1 MRRKIFDDSTETTE
15 INKDE
20 LSDLVADYI
29 DNKSLEAKYKNLA
42 ASGNTKIKQIMTS
55 KHLTSASCSTGTVT
69 LSERKSESFNE
80 DELIE
85 FLMSKGHEGDIVKTK
100 RYVDYDALESAI
112 YHEKLSEDDVK
123 ELDRYRDTKI
133 TYVLNIKKGD

>member
-1 MRRKIFDDSTETTE
+1 MRRKMFNEETTE
-15 INKDE
+15 INMGE
-20 LSDLVADYI
+20 LYDLVTDYI
-29 DNKSLEAKYKNLA
+29 DNKSLEAKYKSLA
-42 ASGNTKIKQIMTS
+42 SSGNTKIKQIMTN
-55 KHLTSASCSTGTVT
+55 KNLTSFSCGSGTVT

-112 YHEKLSEDDVK
+112 YHEKLSKDDVK
-123 ELDRYRDTKI
+123 ELDKYKEIKVTQ
-133 TYVLNIKKGD
+133 VLNIKKGD